1 MLIFKKKISNY
12 ILTAKI
18 NIPNDMSI
26 DLPFSKWTQKARQK
40 REKDGKISACLGLA
54 MKTQNDHKRAQGI
67 FLG

>member
-1 MLIFKKKISNY
+1 
-12 ILTAKI
+12 
-18 NIPNDMSI
+18 MSI